1 MQLILAIHPITEI
14 RFGENTRLDG
24 TVLVT
29 AKDELRRLASQVPGI
44 ESVDFEIVHP
54 GESCRAGPIFDI
66 VEPRAK
72 APDGSPDWPGILGAS
87 QTAGSGTTHVLNG
100 AAVTLLREESP
111 SESRGVTGFVLEM
124 SGEAASAS
132 HYAKRTH
139 LIIRIANRARA
150 DPQFVRQDPNRLV
163 PLDVM
168 RELEQEGV
176 IGELYDEFIST
187 SGLANP
193 LSNTRRMGGEMAEKA
208 KRLGID
214 AIILTST

>member
-100 AAVTLLREESP
+100 AAVTFT
-111 SESRGVTGFVLEM
+111 RGI
-124 SGEAASAS
+124 AQ
-132 HYAKRTH
+132 
-139 LIIRIANRARA
+139 RIARCDR
-150 DPQFVRQDPNRLV
+150 FCLGT
-163 PLDVM
+163 
-168 RELEQEGV
+168 E
-176 IGELYDEFIST
+176 
-187 SGLANP
+187 
-193 LSNTRRMGGEMAEKA
+193 RRGRIRFALRKA
-208 KRLGID
+208 YSLN
-214 AIILTST
+214 

>member
-1 MQLILAIHPITEI
+1 
-14 RFGENTRLDG
+14 
-24 TVLVT
+24 
-29 AKDELRRLASQVPGI
+29 
-44 ESVDFEIVHP
+44 
-54 GESCRAGPIFDI
+54 
-66 VEPRAK
+66 
-72 APDGSPDWPGILGAS
+72 
-87 QTAGSGTTHVLNG
+87 
-100 AAVTLLREESP
+100 
-111 SESRGVTGFVLEM
+111 VTGFVLEM

>member
-1 MQLILAIHPITEI
+1 MQLTLAIHAITEI

-24 TVLVT
+24 SVLVT

-72 APDGSPDWPGILGAS
+72 APGGSPDWPGILGAP

-100 AAVTLLREESP
+100 AAVTLLREGSP

-124 SGEAASAS
+124 SGEAASAP
-132 HYAKRTH
+132 HAP
-139 LIIRIANRARA
+139 N
-150 DPQFVRQDPNRLV
+150 VRQFAIAPADKPFAA
-163 PLDVM
+163 
-168 RELEQEGV
+168 RELAGPV
-176 IGELYDEFIST
+176 CY
-187 SGLANP
+187 
-193 LSNTRRMGGEMAEKA
+193 AE
-208 KRLGID
+208 
-214 AIILTST
+214 